1 MVEDAVESVSPH
13 APTPPFPDAVAGDD
27 DDDVDG
33 GGGEGEMTAAAPP
46 PALPPPPHLPVLADR
61 NN

>member
-13 APTPPFPDAVAGDD
+13 APPPFPDAVAG

-33 GGGEGEMTAAAPP
+33 GGGEGEMTAAAA
-46 PALPPPPHLPVLADR
+46 ALPPLPPPHLALLADR
-61 NN
+61 NNC

>member
-13 APTPPFPDAVAGDD
+13 APPPFPDAVAGDD
-27 DDDVDG
+27 DDVD
-33 GGGEGEMTAAAPP
+33 GGEGEMTAAAAAPP
-46 PALPPPPHLPVLADR
+46 PPLPPPPHLPVLADR

>member
-13 APTPPFPDAVAGDD
+13 APPPFPDAVAGDD
-27 DDDVDG
+27 DVD
-33 GGGEGEMTAAAPP
+33 GGEGEMTAAAAAALPP
-46 PALPPPPHLPVLADR
+46 LPPPPHLPVLADR